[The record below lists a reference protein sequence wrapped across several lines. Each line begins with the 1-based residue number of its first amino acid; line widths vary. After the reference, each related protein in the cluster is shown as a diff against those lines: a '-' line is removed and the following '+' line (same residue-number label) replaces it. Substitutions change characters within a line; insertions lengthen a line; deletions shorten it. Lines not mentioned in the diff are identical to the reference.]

1 MFYKLFAIM
10 IHALS
15 GDSAIV
21 KCIQEN
27 QRRRVNYWQLKN
39 LSDKQ
44 LRDIG
49 VSRGEIHHAVY
60 SK

>member
-15 GDSAIV
+15 GDGAIV

-27 QRRRVNYWQLKN
+27 QRRRVNYWQLKT

-49 VSRGEIHHAVY
+49 VSRGEIHHVVY